1 MCYILFYK
9 KYILFLVFW
18 RWYEILFYVISVD
31 ILDDILKN
39 VYVWFVICFFIIN
52 FLISK
57 VNIDIFILI
66 ISWFFELGFY

>member
-9 KYILFLVFW
+9 KDILFLVFW
-18 RWYEILFYVISVD
+18 RWYEILFYVLSVD

-52 FLISK
+52 FLTSK
-57 VNIDIFILI
+57 IILI
-66 ISWFFELGFY
+66 FLY

>member
-18 RWYEILFYVISVD
+18 RWYEILFYVLSVD

-57 VNIDIFILI
+57 VNIDIFILK